1 MLTALSIIAWGLKT
15 MGLGMRTS
23 TIIAVA
29 IGAGLAVAG
38 GAATNTRDQIVKAP
52 AACEDVTV
60 QIYFEPESSEVTSE
74 GQAVLNQASLQAKS
88 CKIERV
94 RVMGLA
100 DAVGAPAANLEI
112 SKKRAAAVT
121 RSLNS
126 TGLPTPEFDLAAAG
140 QTGAVTAE
148 GDARLM
154 RRRADVTIELSNP

>member
-1 MLTALSIIAWGLKT
+1 MLTALSVIAWGLRT

-29 IGAGLAVAG
+29 IGAGLAVSG
-38 GAATNTRDQIVKAP
+38 CATSTTRDQIVKAP

>member
-1 MLTALSIIAWGLKT
+1 MLTALSVIAWGLKT

-29 IGAGLAVAG
+29 IGAGLAVSGCAT
-38 GAATNTRDQIVKAP
+38 TNTRDQIVKAP
-52 AACEDVTV
+52 AACDDVTV
-60 QIYFEPESSEVTSE
+60 QIYFEPDSYEVTSE

-88 CKIERV
+88 CKIDRV

-121 RSLNS
+121 RSLNA

-148 GDARLM
+148 GDARVM

>member
-1 MLTALSIIAWGLKT
+1 
-15 MGLGMRTS
+15 MRTS

-29 IGAGLAVAG
+29 IGAGLAVSG
-38 GAATNTRDQIVKAP
+38 CAATNTRDQIVKAP
-52 AACEDVTV
+52 AACDDVTV
-60 QIYFEPESSEVTSE
+60 QIYFEPDSYEVTSE

-88 CKIERV
+88 CKIDRV

-121 RSLNS
+121 RSLNA

-148 GDARLM
+148 GDARVM